1 MDGILMMAGAMALLL
16 LLFALGVPVFLAF
29 LAINTAGVA
38 LFLGPQA
45 FGLVANSLFTTAS
58 TSSLTAIALFVLMGE
73 ILFRS
78 GTSEVLFEAVDRFV
92 GRLLGRQFVLAGV
105 LAAVFGA
112 LSGSNM
118 AVSAMMA
125 KSVFPGMVARGY
137 DRKLSIG
144 MILGGASLAPV
155 IPPSVLTIIIATLAN
170 VSVAGLLLAGVV
182 PGLLLA
188 LLFIAYALIR
198 VRLNPR
204 LAPGRADEGAANGV
218 ARPGLAMAALRC
230 LPFTLIIAAVMG
242 LILAG
247 IATPSESAATGVL
260 GAMATAAVFGN
271 LRLAMLKDALR
282 GSVLI
287 TAMILVIMA
296 SSTLFSQL
304 LALSGATGQLTEWV
318 TQLAWDPVWMLLAM
332 MGLVFVFCLFID
344 QVAVMLVIIPIYL
357 PLVGVLGFDPL
368 WFWLLMLLNVTV
380 GGITP
385 PFGYAMFAFKGARND
400 VPMTALFAAAWPF
413 VGLFLLGM
421 LVVGMVPSLA
431 TWLPGLL

>member
-1 MDGILMMAGAMALLL
+1 MNSVFLMSGALGLLL
-16 LLFALGVPVFLAF
+16 LLFGAGVPVFLAF

-38 LFLGPQA
+38 VFLGPQA
-45 FGLVANSLFTTAS
+45 FGMVANSLFTTA
-58 TSSLTAIALFVLMGE
+58 TTPSLTAIALFVLMGE

-92 GRLLGRQFVLAGV
+92 GRLAGRQFVLAGV

-125 KSVFPGMVARGY
+125 KSVFPGMEQRGY
-137 DRKLSIG
+137 DRRLSIG

-155 IPPSVLTIIIATLAN
+155 IPPSVLVIIIATLAQ
-170 VSVAGLLLAGVV
+170 VSVAGLLVAGVI

-188 LLFIAYALIR
+188 TLFVAYALIR
-198 VRLNPR
+198 VRLNPA
-204 LAPGRADEGAANGV
+204 LAPAHTEGSQAAPV
-218 ARPGLAMAALRC
+218 RSLWHEFARC
-230 LPFTLIIAAVMG
+230 LPFTLIILSVMG

-247 IATPSESAATGVL
+247 VATPSESAATGVI
-260 GAMATAAVFGN
+260 GAIITAAIFGR
-271 LRLAMLKDALR
+271 LRLQMLAEALR

-304 LALSGATGQLTEWV
+304 LALSGASGQLTEWV
-318 TQLAWDPVWMLLAM
+318 TQLEWHPVWMLLVM
-332 MGLVFVFCLFID
+332 MALVFVFCLFID
-344 QVAVMLVIIPIYL
+344 QVAVMLVIIPIYM
-357 PLVGVLGFDPL
+357 PLIGVLGFDPL

-385 PFGYAMFAFKGARND
+385 PFGYAMFAFKGARQD
-400 VPMTALFAAAWPF
+400 VPMTDLFAAAWPF
-413 VGLFLLGM
+413 VGLFMLGM
-421 LVVGMVPSLA
+421 LIIGLFPALA

>member
-1 MDGILMMAGAMALLL
+1 MDGILMMGGAMALLL

-29 LAINTAGVA
+29 LVINTAGVA

-92 GRLLGRQFVLAGV
+92 GRLLGRQFVLAGL
-105 LAAVFGA
+105 LATVFGA

-125 KSVFPGMVARGY
+125 KSVFPGMEARGY

-182 PGLLLA
+182 PGLLLGGV
-188 LLFIAYALIR
+188 FIAYALIR
-198 VRLNPR
+198 VRMNPK
-204 LAPGRADEGAANGV
+204 LAPGRADEGDVAAAG
-218 ARPGLAMAALRC
+218 RPALALAALRC

-271 LRLAMLKDALR
+271 LRLAMLKEALR

-318 TQLAWDPVWMLLAM
+318 THLDWDPVWMLLAM
-332 MGLVFVFCLFID
+332 MALVFVFCMFID

-400 VPMTALFAAAWPF
+400 VPMTELFAAAWPF

-421 LVVGMVPSLA
+421 LVVGIFPSLA

>member
-1 MDGILMMAGAMALLL
+1 MNTIFLMSGALALLL
-16 LLFALGVPVFLAF
+16 VLFGVGVPVFLAF

-38 LFLGPQA
+38 VFLGPQA
-45 FGLVANSLFTTAS
+45 FGMVANSLFSTATTP
-58 TSSLTAIALFVLMGE
+58 SLTAIALFVLMGE

-92 GRLLGRQFVLAGV
+92 GRLAGRQFVLAGV

-125 KSVFPGMVARGY
+125 KSVFPGMEQRGY

-155 IPPSVLTIIIATLAN
+155 IPPSVLVIIIATLAQ
-170 VSVAGLLLAGVV
+170 VSVAGLLVAGVI

-188 LLFIAYALIR
+188 AMFIGYALLR
-198 VRLNPR
+198 VKLNPS
-204 LAPGRADEGAANGV
+204 LAPAMVDGQQAAPV
-218 ARPGLAMAALRC
+218 RSLGLEVLRC
-230 LPFTLIIAAVMG
+230 LPFTLIILSVMG

-247 IATPSESAATGVL
+247 VATPSESAATGVI
-260 GAMATAAVFGN
+260 GAILTAAIFGK
-271 LRLAMLKDALR
+271 LRTKMLMESLR
-282 GSVLI
+282 SSVLI

-304 LALSGATGQLTEWV
+304 LALSGASGQITEWV
-318 TQLAWDPVWMLLAM
+318 TQLEWHPVWMLLMM

-344 QVAVMLVIIPIYL
+344 QVAVMLVIIPIYM

-385 PFGYAMFAFKGARND
+385 PFGYAMFAFKGARQD
-400 VPMTALFAAAWPF
+400 VSMTDLFAAAWPF

-421 LVVGMVPSLA
+421 LIIGLFPGLA
-431 TWLPGLL
+431 TWLPSLL

>member
-1 MDGILMMAGAMALLL
+1 MDGILMMGGAMALLL

-29 LAINTAGVA
+29 LVINTAGVA

-92 GRLLGRQFVLAGV
+92 GRLLGRQFVLAGL
-105 LAAVFGA
+105 LATVFGA

-125 KSVFPGMVARGY
+125 KSVFPGMEARGY

-182 PGLLLA
+182 PGLLLGGV
-188 LLFIAYALIR
+188 FIAYALIR
-198 VRLNPR
+198 VRMNPK
-204 LAPGRADEGAANGV
+204 LAPGRADEGDVAAAG
-218 ARPGLAMAALRC
+218 RPSLALAALRC

-271 LRLAMLKDALR
+271 LRLAMLKEALR

-318 TQLAWDPVWMLLAM
+318 THLDWDPVWMLLAM
-332 MGLVFVFCLFID
+332 MALVFVFCMFID

-400 VPMTALFAAAWPF
+400 VPMTELFAAAWPF

-421 LVVGMVPSLA
+421 LVVGIFPSLA

>member
-1 MDGILMMAGAMALLL
+1 MDGILMMGGAMALLL

-29 LAINTAGVA
+29 LAINTGGVA

-73 ILFRS
+73 ILFQS

-92 GRLLGRQFVLAGV
+92 GRLLGRQFVLAGL
-105 LAAVFGA
+105 LATVFGA

-125 KSVFPGMVARGY
+125 KSVFPGMEARGY

-182 PGLLLA
+182 PGLLLGGV
-188 LLFIAYALIR
+188 FIAYALIR
-198 VRLNPR
+198 VRMNPK
-204 LAPGRADEGAANGV
+204 LAPGRADEGDVAAAG
-218 ARPGLAMAALRC
+218 RPGLALAALRC

-271 LRLAMLKDALR
+271 LRLAMLKEALR

-318 TQLAWDPVWMLLAM
+318 THLDWDPVWMLLAM
-332 MGLVFVFCLFID
+332 MALVFVFCMFID

-357 PLVGVLGFDPL
+357 PLVDVLGFDPL

-400 VPMTALFAAAWPF
+400 VPMTELFAAAWPF

-421 LVVGMVPSLA
+421 LVVGIFPSLA

>member
-1 MDGILMMAGAMALLL
+1 MDGILMMGGAMALLL
-16 LLFALGVPVFLAF
+16 MLFAMGVPVFLAF

-38 LFLGPQA
+38 VFLGPQA

-92 GRLLGRQFVLAGV
+92 GRLLGRQFVLAGL

-125 KSVFPGMVARGY
+125 KSVFPGMAERGY

-188 LLFIAYALIR
+188 GLFIAYALIR
-198 VRLNPR
+198 VRMNPG
-204 LAPGRADEGAANGV
+204 LAPGRTDEGDAAAAG
-218 ARPGLAMAALRC
+218 RPGLAMAALRC

-247 IATPSESAATGVL
+247 VATPSESAATGVL

-271 LRLAMLKDALR
+271 LRLSMLKEALR

-318 TQLAWDPVWMLLAM
+318 TQLKWDPVWMLLAM
-332 MGLVFVFCLFID
+332 MALVFVFCLFID

-357 PLVGVLGFDPL
+357 PLVSVLGFDPL

-385 PFGYAMFAFKGARND
+385 PFGYAMFAFKGARSD
-400 VPMTALFAAAWPF
+400 VPMTELFAAAWPF

-421 LVVGMVPSLA
+421 LAVGVFPSLA

>member
-1 MDGILMMAGAMALLL
+1 MNSLLIMSGALALLL
-16 LLFALGVPVFLAF
+16 VLFAAGVPVFLAF

-38 LFLGPQA
+38 VFLGPQA
-45 FGLVANSLFTTAS
+45 FGLVANSLFATATTP
-58 TSSLTAIALFVLMGE
+58 SLTSIALFVLMGE

-92 GRLLGRQFVLAGV
+92 GRLAGRQFVLAGV
-105 LAAVFGA
+105 LATIFGA

-125 KSVFPGMVARGY
+125 KSVFPGMEKRGY
-137 DRKLSIG
+137 DRRLSIG

-155 IPPSVLTIIIATLAN
+155 IPPSVLAIIIATLAQ
-170 VSVAGLLLAGVV
+170 VSVAGLLIAGVL

-188 LLFIAYALIR
+188 LMFIAYALLR
-198 VRLNPR
+198 VKLNPA
-204 LAPGRADEGAANGV
+204 LAPLLADGPQTAPVRSMGREI
-218 ARPGLAMAALRC
+218 LRC
-230 LPFTLIIAAVMG
+230 LPFTLVILSVMG

-247 IATPSESAATGVL
+247 VATPSESAATGVI
-260 GAMATAAVFGN
+260 GAIVTAAIFGK
-271 LRLAMLKDALR
+271 LRLKMLTESLR
-282 GSVLI
+282 SSVLV

-304 LALSGATGQLTEWV
+304 LALSGASSQITEWV
-318 TQLAWDPVWMLLAM
+318 TQLEWHPVWMLLVM
-332 MGLVFVFCLFID
+332 MGLVFVFCMFID
-344 QVAVMLVIIPIYL
+344 QVALMLVIIPIYM
-357 PLVGVLGFDPL
+357 PLIGVLGFDPL

-385 PFGYAMFAFKGARND
+385 PFGYAMFAFKGARQD
-400 VPMTALFAAAWPF
+400 VPMTDLFAAAWPF

-421 LVVGMVPSLA
+421 LIVGLFPGLA
-431 TWLPGLL
+431 TWLPSLL

>member
-1 MDGILMMAGAMALLL
+1 MDGMLLMGGAMALLL

-29 LAINTAGVA
+29 LVINTAGVA
-38 LFLGPQA
+38 VFLGPQA

-58 TSSLTAIALFVLMGE
+58 TSSLTAIGLFVLMGE

-92 GRLLGRQFVLAGV
+92 GRLLGRQFVLAGL
-105 LAAVFGA
+105 LATVFGA

-125 KSVFPGMVARGY
+125 KSVFPGMAERGY

-170 VSVAGLLLAGVV
+170 VSVAGLLVAGVV
-182 PGLLLA
+182 PGLLLGG
-188 LLFIAYALIR
+188 LFIAYALVR
-198 VRLNPR
+198 VRLNPK
-204 LAPGRADEGAANGV
+204 LAPGRADEGDAAAAG
-218 ARPGLAMAALRC
+218 RPGLAMAALRC

-271 LRLAMLKDALR
+271 LRLTMLKEALR

-318 TQLAWDPVWMLLAM
+318 TQLKWEPVWMLLAM
-332 MGLVFVFCLFID
+332 MALVFVFCMFID

-380 GGITP
+380 GGIAP

-400 VPMTALFAAAWPF
+400 VAMTELFAAAWPF

-421 LVVGMVPSLA
+421 LVVGIFPSLA

>member
-58 TSSLTAIALFVLMGE
+58 TSSLTAIGLFVLMGE

-92 GRLLGRQFVLAGV
+92 GRLLGRQFVLAGL
-105 LAAVFGA
+105 LATVFGA

-125 KSVFPGMVARGY
+125 KSVFPGMAARGY

-182 PGLLLA
+182 PGLLLGGV
-188 LLFIAYALIR
+188 FIAYALIR
-198 VRLNPR
+198 VRWNPR
-204 LAPGRADEGAANGV
+204 LAPGRAEEGDTAA
-218 ARPGLAMAALRC
+218 ADRPGLALAALRC
-230 LPFTLIIAAVMG
+230 LPFTLIITAVMG

-271 LRLAMLKDALR
+271 LRLGMLKDALR

-318 TQLAWDPVWMLLAM
+318 THLDWDPVWMLLAM
-332 MGLVFVFCLFID
+332 MALVFVFCMFID

-400 VPMTALFAAAWPF
+400 VSMTELFAAAWPF

-421 LVVGMVPSLA
+421 LVVGIFPSLA

>member
-1 MDGILMMAGAMALLL
+1 MNSLLLMSGALALLL
-16 LLFALGVPVFLAF
+16 VLFGAGVPVFLAF

-38 LFLGPQA
+38 VFLGPQA
-45 FGLVANSLFTTAS
+45 FGMVANSLFTTAS
-58 TSSLTAIALFVLMGE
+58 TPSLTAIALFVLMGE

-92 GRLLGRQFVLAGV
+92 GRLAGRQFVLAGV

-125 KSVFPGMVARGY
+125 KSVFPGMEQRGY
-137 DRKLSIG
+137 DRRLSIG

-155 IPPSVLTIIIATLAN
+155 IPPSVLVIIIATLAQ
-170 VSVAGLLLAGVV
+170 VSVAGLLVAGVV

-188 LLFIAYALIR
+188 TMFIGYALIR
-198 VRLNPR
+198 VKLNPS
-204 LAPGRADEGAANGV
+204 LVPKVIDGPQSAPVRSLGMEV
-218 ARPGLAMAALRC
+218 VRC
-230 LPFTLIIAAVMG
+230 LPFTLIILSVMG

-247 IATPSESAATGVL
+247 VATPSESAATGVI
-260 GAMATAAVFGN
+260 GAIITAAIFGK
-271 LRLAMLKDALR
+271 LRTQMLVDSLR

-304 LALSGATGQLTEWV
+304 LALSGASGQITEWV
-318 TQLAWDPVWMLLAM
+318 TELGWHPVWMLLVM
-332 MGLVFVFCLFID
+332 MGLVFIFCLFID
-344 QVAVMLVIIPIYL
+344 QVAVMLVIIPIYM
-357 PLVGVLGFDPL
+357 PLIGVLGFDPL
-368 WFWLLMLLNVTV
+368 WFWLLMLLNVTI

-385 PFGYAMFAFKGARND
+385 PFGYAMFAFKGARQD
-400 VPMTALFAAAWPF
+400 VPMTDLFAAAWPF

-421 LVVGMVPSLA
+421 LIVGLFPGLA
-431 TWLPGLL
+431 TWLPSLL